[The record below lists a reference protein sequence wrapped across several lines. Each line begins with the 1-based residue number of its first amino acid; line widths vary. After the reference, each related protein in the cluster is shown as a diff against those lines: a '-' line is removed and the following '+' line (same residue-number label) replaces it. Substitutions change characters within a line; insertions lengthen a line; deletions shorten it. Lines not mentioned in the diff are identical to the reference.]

1 MKSNLTKFAESLEL
15 ASKSVQTTA
24 MSAVVAEEALKQAII
39 NAQIL
44 IDEVTLAKHT
54 IEKKDAEISKLN
66 SELAIVREENQKLWD
81 ENQSIRAN
89 LDDANKK
96 YIDQHARKEYR
107 EPTPA
112 VPVMNKEE
120 AIQHLAHTSYEESAD
135 V

>member
-96 YIDQHARKEYR
+96 YIAEYS
-107 EPTPA
+107 PD

>member
-89 LDDANKK
+89 LDAANKK
-96 YIDQHARKEYR
+96 YIAEHSS
-107 EPTPA
+107 A

-120 AIQHLAHTSYEESAD
+120 AIQHLAHTTYEESAD

>member
-24 MSAVVAEEALKQAII
+24 MSAIVAEEALKQAII

-89 LDDANKK
+89 LDAANKK
-96 YIDQHARKEYR
+96 YIAEHSPD
-107 EPTPA
+107 

>member
-1 MKSNLTKFAESLEL
+1 MNEVLTKFAKSLEL

-66 SELAIVREENQKLWD
+66 SELAIVREENHQLWD
-81 ENQSIRAN
+81 ENQSLRAHLN
-89 LDDANKK
+89 ATNKK
-96 YIDQHARKEYR
+96 DIDQHAKKEYR
-107 EPTPA
+107 ELTPEEVA
-112 VPVMNKEE
+112 RHDSEIDPKE
-120 AIQHLAHTSYEESAD
+120 AYS
-135 V
+135 

>member
-39 NAQIL
+39 NTQIL
-44 IDEVTLAKHT
+44 LDEVALTKQT

-66 SELAIVREENQKLWD
+66 SELAIVREENKKLWD

-89 LDDANKK
+89 LDAANKK
-96 YIDQHARKEYR
+96 YIEQHARKEYR
-107 EPTPA
+107 ELTPEE
-112 VPVMNKEE
+112 VSRHDSEIDPKE
-120 AIQHLAHTSYEESAD
+120 AYS
-135 V
+135 